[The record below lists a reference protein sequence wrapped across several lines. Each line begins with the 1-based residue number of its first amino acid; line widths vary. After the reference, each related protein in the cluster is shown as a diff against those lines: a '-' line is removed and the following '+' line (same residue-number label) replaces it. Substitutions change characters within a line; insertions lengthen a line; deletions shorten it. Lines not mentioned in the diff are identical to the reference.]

1 MQPNTEEKQEGV
13 LFVGIDLGTSR
24 SAISSSNGA
33 REWVESYVGWPKDFI
48 AERVVGRP
56 VLFGAEALQHRLS
69 LDLCRPLERGI
80 IKEGI
85 ENSERAVKE
94 IIRHLVDLGK
104 PEPGQKIHAVV
115 GVPADSLKVNK
126 LAIRRAVAEY
136 VHALMVVSQPFAI
149 AYGMNLLNNA
159 LIIDIGAGTID
170 FCIMHGT
177 IPSEED
183 QKTILTAG
191 DYIDDQL
198 FNALIEKYPNSK
210 FNKNMVRQFK
220 EQFSFVREIDEQIRV
235 ELPVNGKPVIHDIKD
250 EVRRA
255 CESILPALVETTIEM
270 IARFDPEFQMKMKNN
285 IVLAGGGS
293 LIRGLPEYLEDALK
307 EYGICK
313 VSRVT
318 DPLFAGADGA
328 LKLSQDMPSRYWEQI
343 VSEKDEYGRSSQRGL
358 AEKASPSAVL
368 A

>member
-1 MQPNTEEKQEGV
+1 MKPKNEQKQDNV

-24 SAISSSNGA
+24 SAISSSNNM
-33 REWVESYVGWPKDFI
+33 REWIESYVGWPRDFI
-48 AERVVGRP
+48 AEQVVGKS

-85 ENSERAVKE
+85 ESSEKAVKE
-94 IIRHLVDLGK
+94 IIRYLIDLAK

-126 LAIRRAVAEY
+126 LAIRKAVTEY
-136 VHALMVVSQPFAI
+136 VHALMVVSEPFAI

-159 LIIDIGAGTID
+159 LIIDIGAGTVD

-177 IPSEED
+177 IPTEED
-183 QKTILTAG
+183 QKTIFTAG
-191 DYIDDQL
+191 DYIDEQL
-198 FNALIEKYPNSK
+198 FNYLIEKYPNSK

-220 EQFSFVREIDEQIRV
+220 EKFSFVRDIPEQIRV
-235 ELPVNGKPVIHDIKD
+235 ELPVNGKPVMHDIKD
-250 EVRRA
+250 EIRRA
-255 CESILPALVETTIEM
+255 CESMLPSLVETTTEM
-270 IARFDPEFQMKMKNN
+270 IARFDPEFQMKIKNN

-293 LIRGLPEYLEDALK
+293 LIRGIAEYLQDALK
-307 EYGICK
+307 EYGTCK
-313 VSRVT
+313 VTRVS

-328 LKLSQDMPSRYWEQI
+328 LKLAQDMPSKYWET
-343 VSEKDEYGRSSQRGL
+343 L
-358 AEKASPSAVL
+358 
-368 A
+368 

>member
-1 MQPNTEEKQEGV
+1 MNPKDEQKEAKV

-24 SAISSSNGA
+24 SAISSSNGM
-33 REWVESYVGWPKDFI
+33 REWIQSYVGWPKDFI
-48 AERVVGRP
+48 AEQVVGKP
-56 VLFGAEALQHRLS
+56 VLFGGEALQHRLS
-69 LDLCRPLERGI
+69 LDICRPLERGI

-94 IIRHLVDLGK
+94 IIKYLIDLAK

-115 GVPADSLKVNK
+115 GVPAESLKVNK

-136 VHALMVVSQPFAI
+136 VHTLMVVSEPFAI

-183 QKTILTAG
+183 QRTILTAG
-191 DYIDDQL
+191 DYIDEQL
-198 FNALIEKYPNSK
+198 FNYLIEKYPNSK

-220 EQFSFVREIDEQIRV
+220 EKFSFVRDIDEQIDV
-235 ELPVNGKPVIHDIKD
+235 ELPVDGKPVIHDIKD
-250 EVRRA
+250 EIRRA
-255 CESILPALVETTIEM
+255 CESMLPSLVETTTEM
-270 IARFDPEFQMKMKNN
+270 IARFDPEFQMKVKNN

-293 LIRGLPEYLEDALK
+293 LIRGIAEYLRDALK
-307 EYGICK
+307 EYGTCK
-313 VSRVT
+313 VTRVA

-328 LKLSQDMPSRYWEQI
+328 LKLAQDMPSKYWET
-343 VSEKDEYGRSSQRGL
+343 L
-358 AEKASPSAVL
+358 
-368 A
+368 